1 MPKTKFNKAVST
13 AIALSIVAN
22 VSVPISANQL
32 IPFTGKIP
40 FPWQTV
46 GWAKFL

>member
-13 AIALSIVAN
+13 AITLSIVAN

-40 FPWQTV
+40 FPLANSW
-46 GWAKFL
+46 LS